1 MCCAGAGQAGPVKT
15 DMLALYQQCVAIG
28 FIAENKEDSAEY
40 TRLDASQLTAMKAEQ
55 PARESSTFSTEYN
68 TSASSGSNVTAT
80 EAAIECLPTAAVPVS
95 RATVVIAVK
104 KCTRETVAEL
114 AANIRDCLALSAA
127 LAAVPSSRF
136 YTNRTT
142 ALAPKLSQCLPTL
155 TAALQSSD
163 DWLLEY
169 EQLFHRS
176 AEPVAVALAD
186 AKRLLSTAPAS
197 VRMPEATHLDGLV
210 KAAARTEKLLAQ
222 LSGKVPTPGTPM
234 VSDTGA
240 NLSAMASNGATAPAL
255 WDDLLLTARAVLAVL
270 PLRLSPTA
278 VQQLLHVY
286 EQYALWVR
294 QHVSPVVLQP
304 HPSGRRRG
312 SAAAATAS
320 STALSAAGAK
330 GTSSRG
336 GAVDDEHTL
345 MPRILDAYFPVLPQ
359 RPLLPPP
366 TLVKT
371 EPDDTATADMAPQVT
386 NKSVAATAEEAAV
399 VSQAGDHGPMVSS
412 KSKKQRQEQ
421 QAQKQLPTKFSY
433 TLAVLQEPFQAAEVM
448 DERLTAY
455 MEKMQTEAALDKKR
469 MSAVPAVVSVGSD
482 LSGCTSS
489 TGSPTSSAAD
499 ADRIFRPPQ
508 DGILTVDQSIDR
520 LLAAQRE
527 VVETVTPE
535 SLSSSATC
543 STTHNTLYCFCRL
556 PESSG
561 ESGVLTQ
568 CPGCLNWYHPQCVNA
583 AVGSLAAAARLKDF
597 ACPVC
602 LFLQGRWSA
611 FATVPVTEWAQI
623 RAPTTSVPAPV
634 IKAGKAK
641 PPAAVKNTRKVPQSA
656 AAAVPTISTSA
667 EGAETV
673 EGKRKR
679 SSTPTPGAPAP
690 RTGGQVVERQGLKIR
705 AAPVVKARDYL
716 TVADVRAALHGECR
730 LSVIGVSIDHV
741 ITEYLMI

>member
-1 MCCAGAGQAGPVKT
+1 
-15 DMLALYQQCVAIG
+15 MLALYQQCLALG
-28 FIAENKEDSAEY
+28 LIAEDKEDSDQV
-40 TRLDASQLTAMKAEQ
+40 TQLDAAQLTAVKGEQ
-55 PARESSTFSTEYN
+55 PAWECSTISTEHN
-68 TSASSGSNVTAT
+68 TSVTSGSYVTAT
-80 EAAIECLPTAAVPVS
+80 EATIECLPTAAVPVS

-104 KCTRETVAEL
+104 KCTRETLAEL
-114 AANIRDCLALSAA
+114 AANIRDCLTHSAA
-127 LAAVPSSRF
+127 LAAVASSHF

-142 ALAPKLSQCLPTL
+142 ELAPKLSQCLPTL

-197 VRMPEATHLDGLV
+197 VRMPEATHLDGFV

-234 VSDTGA
+234 ISDTGA

-278 VQQLLHVY
+278 VQQLMHVY

-345 MPRILDAYFPVLPQ
+345 MPRILDAYFPVLPP

-366 TLVKT
+366 ALVKT
-371 EPDDTATADMAPQVT
+371 ELDETATTDMAPSVT
-386 NKSVAATAEEAAV
+386 SDGVAVTKEAAV
-399 VSQAGDHGPMVSS
+399 ASQARDHASLTSS
-412 KSKKQRQEQ
+412 KSKKQRQQ
-421 QAQKQLPTKFSY
+421 QQSQSHLPPKFNY
-433 TLAVLQEPFQAAEVM
+433 MVTVLQEPFQAAEVM

-455 MEKMQTEAALDKKR
+455 MDKITREAALDKNR
-469 MSAVPAVVSVGSD
+469 MGAVPAVVSVDSD
-482 LSGCTSS
+482 LSVCVH
-489 TGSPTSSAAD
+489 SSASTLYSGAED

-508 DGILTVDQSIDR
+508 LGILTVEQCVNR
-520 LLAAQRE
+520 LLSAQHD
-527 VVETVTPE
+527 VVGVVTAQ
-535 SLSSSATC
+535 SLPSSPTC
-543 STTHNTLYCFCRL
+543 NTTQATLYCLCRL
-556 PESSG
+556 SEDCG

-611 FATVPVTEWAQI
+611 FATAPVTEWAQI
-623 RAPTTSVPAPV
+623 RAPTASPAPVPAPV

-641 PPAAVKNTRKVPQSA
+641 PPAAVKNKRKVPQSA
-656 AAAVPTISTSA
+656 AASHVPTISTSA

-690 RTGGQVVERQGLKIR
+690 RTGGQVVERQGLTIS

-716 TVADVRAALHGECR
+716 TVADVRGALHGECR
-730 LSVIGVSIDHV
+730 LSVVGVSTDHV
-741 ITEYLMI
+741 VAEYLMI